1 VNLLVRGLIWFGLY
15 VVLTLLPLG
24 VAWWE
29 RPWEAP
35 RPFLVEASVA
45 TGLLALPLMV
55 FQFALVSRLR
65 PASRPFGTDSLMQF
79 HAQMGLVALAAVVL
93 HPVLLLGHG
102 VGFRAWNPFA
112 GPLLFQAGAI
122 ALWATLLLVVTSVYR
137 RRLRLGYETWQ
148 VLHLVLSVALTAA
161 MVIHILA
168 ARGYGAE
175 PGMRALL
182 AAYAGLALLLLLRY
196 RLMRPL
202 MLWRC
207 PWELIENRDVG
218 GSTRLLR
225 VRPVG
230 HAGFAFEAGQFS
242 WLMTGSSPLWSAQ
255 HPISMASSAE
265 RPADGTI
272 EFGIKALGDWSGT
285 VVPAL
290 APGARLWVDG
300 AFGAFTP
307 EGRPAQGY
315 VLIAG
320 GIGISPMRAIL
331 QTLRD
336 REDARPVVLFYGAHD
351 WSRVSFRDEIDAL
364 TCTLNLTVV
373 YVFEEPGE
381 DWTGERGFVTTE
393 VLRRHLPRQYRRF
406 LYFVCGPVPMMDALE
421 TALVEIDVPAAAV
434 QTERF
439 DMV

>member
-1 VNLLVRGLIWFGLY
+1 VSLLVRGLFWFGLY
-15 VVLTLLPLG
+15 VLLTLLPLG

-35 RPFLVEASVA
+35 RPVLLEASVA
-45 TGLLALPLMV
+45 TGFLALPLMV
-55 FQFALVSRLR
+55 FQFALVSRLG
-65 PASRPFGTDSLMQF
+65 PASRPFGSDALMQF
-79 HAQMGLVALAAVVL
+79 HAQMGLVALAAVVM

-102 VGFRAWNPFA
+102 VPLSAWNPFT
-112 GPLLFQAGAI
+112 GPRLLQTGAI
-122 ALWATLLLVVTSVYR
+122 AFWATLLIVGTSIFR

-148 VLHLVLSVALTAA
+148 VMHLLLAVVLTAA

-168 ARGYGAE
+168 ARGYAAE
-175 PGMRALL
+175 PVMRALL
-182 AAYAGLALLLLLRY
+182 VAYGGLALALLLRY

-202 MLWRC
+202 SLWRR
-207 PWELIENRDVG
+207 PWTLVENRDVG

-225 VRPVG
+225 LRPAG
-230 HAGFAFEAGQFS
+230 HSGFPFEAGQFA
-242 WLMTGSSPLWSAQ
+242 WLMTGTSPLWSAQ

-265 RPADGTI
+265 RPADGTL

-285 VVPAL
+285 VVPSL
-290 APGARLWVDG
+290 VPGARLWVDG

-336 REDARPVVLFYGAHD
+336 REDARPVLLFYAAHD
-351 WSRVSFRDEIDAL
+351 GSRVAFRDEIDAL
-364 TCTLNLTVV
+364 RTEMPLTVI
-373 YVFEEPGE
+373 YVFEAPDASWE
-381 DWTGERGFVTTE
+381 GERGFVTEE
-393 VLRRHLPRQYRRF
+393 VLRRHLPRQYQRF
-406 LYFVCGPVPMMDALE
+406 LYFICGPVPMMDALE
-421 TALVEIDVPAAAV
+421 NTLVDIGVPQAAI